1 MDSGA
6 NKVHNITDGSDAIE
20 PSQNLPPIKPEGK
33 SIAAKDG
40 KSKIHPSINEET
52 NLEATLGGDKIVAE
66 VVETVNDPSQPRDR
80 RKANIRL
87 KSQPTF
93 EALTVEEVLGE

>member
-6 NKVHNITDGSDAIE
+6 NKVHNITDGSDAVE
-20 PSQNLPPIKPEGK
+20 PSQNLPPIKPEGQ

-40 KSKIHPSINEET
+40 KSKIHPAINDDT
-52 NLEATLGGDKIVAE
+52 ALAATLGADKVIADVI
-66 VVETVNDPSQPRDR
+66 ETADDPNKPKDR
-80 RKANIRL
+80 RKATIRL

-93 EALTVEEVLGE
+93 EALTVEEILGE